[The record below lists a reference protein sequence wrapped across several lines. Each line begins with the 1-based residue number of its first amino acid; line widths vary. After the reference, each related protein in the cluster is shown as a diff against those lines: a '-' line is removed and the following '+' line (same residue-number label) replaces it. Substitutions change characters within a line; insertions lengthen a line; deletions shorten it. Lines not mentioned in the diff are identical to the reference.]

1 MTQIRPWRN
10 ERQVIVY
17 SFSHGDFSENLTL
30 NMGEGKFGRAKNF
43 SQDKTGVYVGD
54 AFDLG
59 YLVQQEFLVVLHI
72 RYEDL

>member
-1 MTQIRPWRN
+1 
-10 ERQVIVY
+10 
-17 SFSHGDFSENLTL
+17 
-30 NMGEGKFGRAKNF
+30 MGEGKFGRAKNF

-59 YLVQQEFLVVLHI
+59 YLIQQEFLVVLHI